1 MLAHP
6 AESTIQD
13 RKAITMPTHDTNEP
27 AECPLPKLPRH
38 PLESL
43 LLWASLL
50 VITAVVT
57 LFGTVIGILWVTYVR

>member
-1 MLAHP
+1 
-6 AESTIQD
+6 
-13 RKAITMPTHDTNEP
+13 MPTHDTNEP